1 MHGASFYKLKTALG
15 RQKIIFAYL
24 RHLSVENSFSNIS
37 VTIRMKSAYDST
49 LRRILYAETWQ
60 SIKYR
65 LMWLFHAQTRNGAM
79 YEAKFGRDGAMY
91 EFFENS

>member
-1 MHGASFYKLKTALG
+1 MPT
-15 RQKIIFAYL
+15 L

-91 EFFENS
+91 EFLKIHNIHSAID

>member
-1 MHGASFYKLKTALG
+1 
-15 RQKIIFAYL
+15 
-24 RHLSVENSFSNIS
+24 
-37 VTIRMKSAYDST
+37 MKSAYDST

>member
-1 MHGASFYKLKTALG
+1 
-15 RQKIIFAYL
+15 
-24 RHLSVENSFSNIS
+24 
-37 VTIRMKSAYDST
+37 MKSAYDST

-91 EFFENS
+91 EFLKIHNIHSAIEKDLSPKIGAM